1 MKMGAA
7 PSFAAER
14 NERMSKFNDFAKEF
28 DAAFK
33 AARDEYAAAYDNLVQ
48 ARRVD
53 TDAKAWRPNDTAE
66 DKQLRTATAA
76 LDLNRAAAEFKI
88 AGGRIWAEFDVKCK
102 ELRKG
107 LEKAVQKD
115 GLANPE
121 AIDANALELLK
132 SGVLTVEDYSAF
144 SEKYSG
150 NSTMLK
156 LVAKYALEASE
167 KTDDVEDAAALRIL
181 SDNCKTGMGT
191 VLRAW
196 NELEGVASYCSGR
209 GGSSRTA
216 IDPTH
221 IISMGKWWEEL
232 AGQSIENF

>member
-1 MKMGAA
+1 
-7 PSFAAER
+7 
-14 NERMSKFNDFAKEF
+14 MSKYNTYARQL
-28 DAAFK
+28 DAAFRS
-33 AARDEYAAAYDNLVQ
+33 ARDEYAAAYDNLVQ
-48 ARRVD
+48 ARRAD

-76 LDLNRAAAEFKI
+76 LDLSKAEAEFKI
-88 AGGRIWAEFDVKCK
+88 ADGRIWSEFDMKCK
-102 ELRKG
+102 ELHKE
-107 LEKAVQKD
+107 LEKDVQKNS
-115 GLANPE
+115 LANPD

-132 SGVLTVEDYSAF
+132 SGALTVEDY
-144 SEKYSG
+144 YSFAERYES
-150 NSTMLK
+150 NATMLR
-156 LVAKYALEASE
+156 VISKYALDASE
-167 KTDDVEDAAALRIL
+167 NADDAKSAAALRIL

-209 GGSSRTA
+209 GGGSRAA

-232 AGQSIENF
+232 AGQAIENF

>member
-1 MKMGAA
+1 
-7 PSFAAER
+7 
-14 NERMSKFNDFAKEF
+14 MSRYNTYARQL

-33 AARDEYAAAYDNLVQ
+33 TARDEYAEAYSSLEQ
-48 ARRVD
+48 ARQAD

-76 LDLNRAAAEFKI
+76 LDLSKAEAEFKI
-88 AGGRIWAEFDVKCK
+88 ADGRIWSEFDMKRK
-102 ELRKG
+102 ELRKE
-107 LEKAVQKD
+107 LEKDVQKNS
-115 GLANPE
+115 LANPD

-132 SGVLTVEDYSAF
+132 SGALTVEDYSAF

-167 KTDDVEDAAALRIL
+167 KTDDVKAAAALRIL

-196 NELEGVASYCSGR
+196 NELEGVVSYCSGR
-209 GGSSRTA
+209 GGSSRSVTT
-216 IDPTH
+216 PEH

-232 AGQSIENF
+232 AGQAIENF

>member
-1 MKMGAA
+1 
-7 PSFAAER
+7 
-14 NERMSKFNDFAKEF
+14 MSRYNTYARQL

-33 AARDEYAAAYDNLVQ
+33 TARDEYAEAYSSLEQ
-48 ARRVD
+48 ARQAD
-53 TDAKAWRPNDTAE
+53 TDAKAWKPNDNEE
-66 DKQLRTATAA
+66 DKRLRIATAA
-76 LDLNRAAAEFKI
+76 LELNKADAAFKI
-88 AGGRIWAEFDVKCK
+88 AESRIWPEFDAKCK
-102 ELRKG
+102 ELRKE
-107 LEKAVQKD
+107 LEKDVQKD
-115 GLANPE
+115 SLANPD

-132 SGVLTVEDYSAF
+132 SGALTVEDYSAF

-167 KTDDVEDAAALRIL
+167 KTDDVKDAVALRIL

-209 GGSSRTA
+209 GGSSRSVTT
-216 IDPTH
+216 PEH
-221 IISMGKWWEEL
+221 IISMGRHWETL
-232 AGQSIENF
+232 VGQAIENF